1 MSAVHII
8 FRVIYDSFYVFLSLI
23 VLLLLLVT
31 PADNLRLALQNHQN
45 LHVLTTVVCL
55 SATLLFVVLLYFA
68 RLYVNRSAL
77 ANIPKPW
84 IPIGRGEVKK
94 SVRKMI
100 VASLSRSAAIAYESK
115 PRVAAARPPTAMT
128 DPEEGKE
135 DETKAEGKGRKSTL
149 RVFKL
154 KKAPT
159 VEDKMGITLP
169 PHRAVWG
176 EIEHYGWSSPNSLD
190 LPDLQYSTVI
200 SELPNLIE
208 AKALTLA
215 PPVPEASH
223 AEPPVLD
230 PEAIGLLQRPDNL
243 ALRQYL
249 TQLAELGVLAPSRTT
264 ADFLSSYEYARYST
278 RPISNA
284 RFREL
289 MHLFAELLRTMQ
301 PLDPAVLIALG
312 DDFSE
317 GEEESDI
324 DDDAPRRS
332 PPSTPRSRASR
343 NSILRRQRSTAS
355 HATTTTTSSG
365 KSGGSSGSYIRRRP
379 HQQPQ
384 QPTTRPQM
392 AARVSS
398 QGTTWG
404 GATTYRTAPTTPKT
418 QKTAASPSPSS
429 SSSSANSFA
438 QTRRPYHIGDGVG
451 GFGSASTSSIASAAS
466 RVARSRSGRSSVA
479 SGSAGSVVI
488 RLSGRAD
495 GDGGVRLPYVLSLGG
510 DLET

>member
-1 MSAVHII
+1 MSALHII

-31 PADNLRLALQNHQN
+31 PADNVRLALQNRQN

-68 RLYVNRSAL
+68 RLYVNRTAL

-115 PRVAAARPPTAMT
+115 PRVAPARPPTAMT
-128 DPEEGKE
+128 DPEDVEE
-135 DETKAEGKGRKSTL
+135 ETKAEGKGRKSTL
-149 RVFKL
+149 RVFRL

-190 LPDLQYSTVI
+190 LPNLQYSTVI

-215 PPVPEASH
+215 PPLPEPSH
-223 AEPPVLD
+223 ADPPVLD

-264 ADFLSSYEYARYST
+264 ADFLSAYEYARYST

-289 MHLFAELLRTMQ
+289 MHLFAELLRSMQ
-301 PLDPAVLIALG
+301 PLDPAVLIALDEGLSG
-312 DDFSE
+312 D
-317 GEEESDI
+317 EESDI

-332 PPSTPRSRASR
+332 PPSTPHSRHSVP
-343 NSILRRQRSTAS
+343 SRQRSNAS
-355 HATTTTTSSG
+355 RATTGSG
-365 KSGGSSGSYIRRRP
+365 KSTGSGGSYVRRRP
-379 HQQPQ
+379 NHQHQH
-384 QPTTRPQM
+384 PTSRPQM

-398 QGTTWG
+398 HGTSTWG
-404 GATTYRTAPTTPKT
+404 GGGGAPTFRTAPTTPKT
-418 QKTAASPSPSS
+418 QRTAASPSSISS

-438 QTRRPYHIGDGVG
+438 QTRRPFAVG
-451 GFGSASTSSIASAAS
+451 GGGSGSISTSSVAS
-466 RVARSRSGRSSVA
+466 VARSRSGRSSVA
-479 SGSAGSVVI
+479 SGGSAGSVVI
-488 RLSGRAD
+488 RLAGRGD
-495 GDGGVRLPYVLSLGG
+495 GDGVGGGGLPYVLSLGG
-510 DLET
+510 DSDR